1 MCQTI
6 EVEVRLYA
14 SLRQY
19 CPGLGLGE
27 PLRVQIAE
35 GATAADVLRLL
46 DVPRRE
52 MKIAIINSRCQDE
65 DHRLSDGDRVAFF
78 PPIGGG

>member
-19 CPGLGLGE
+19 CPSVAVGE
-27 PLRVQIAE
+27 PLRVQITA
-35 GATAADVLRLL
+35 GSTAADLLRHL
-46 DVPRRE
+46 DVPRGE
-52 MKIAIINSRCQDE
+52 VKITIVNNRAQDE
-65 DHRLSDGDRVAFF
+65 DYCLSDGDRVAFF
-78 PPIGGG
+78 PPIAGG